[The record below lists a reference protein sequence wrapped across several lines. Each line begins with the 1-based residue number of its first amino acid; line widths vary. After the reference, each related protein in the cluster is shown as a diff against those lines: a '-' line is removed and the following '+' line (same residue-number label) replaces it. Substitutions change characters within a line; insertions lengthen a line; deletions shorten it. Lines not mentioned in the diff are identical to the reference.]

1 MRLSLPRV
9 HYSSNGHDDD
19 SVLIVNDVPEQLSLM
34 DGLLRKAGYSVLTAG
49 DGLEAFEVARRER
62 PDVVISDVS
71 MPRINGI
78 EFCRLI
84 REDDDL
90 RSIPIL
96 LVSAHRKDTDSVVEG
111 LRSGADDYLEVP
123 FDSTRL
129 IAKVSRLLERSK
141 LEASY
146 RDLVEK
152 ASDIIFTQDMRGH
165 LTSIN
170 SAGKRFLGH
179 TQGHSVESSFGN
191 KFNINLPRIAQLQDQ
206 ERIEAGGEVYH
217 QLKAPDAEGRE
228 RWLEIV
234 TSAIKDR
241 LGETIGFR
249 AVARDITERKQI
261 ELALRESQERY
272 RLLFDSTPQPILVY
286 DEETHAVLAVNEA
299 AINTYGY
306 SQEEFLELRIDDIRS
321 HEDVPSILINSP
333 GPMGEPLISSP
344 WRHQRKDKSA
354 IYVEVISHALVFND
368 RNARLVIANDVSER
382 KLLDEKQRS
391 MHASLQHSALE
402 WRQTFNAID
411 FPVLIVDLQGHVKR
425 LNQAAEAIAGSG
437 AEEIVGRNLAELGG
451 SQLWMKASELIKA
464 IQDNGGSIGAEIK
477 DNSTGK
483 TWAITLYLIHEFGSV
498 GERAILIAQDI
509 TKRTELEASLRQG
522 EMMALLGSLVAG
534 VAHEVRNPLFGISSI
549 LDAFETRFSDR
560 TDYLR
565 YTNVLRDEVGRLTV
579 LMEELL
585 EYGRPFR
592 GELYSGS
599 VADVVTKS
607 LRACSPAAETAKVE
621 LLNKIC
627 KELPDLM
634 IDRRRLSK
642 VFVNLIENA
651 IQHSLAD
658 GVVSVD
664 ADEVVEGNQRWVDYA
679 VRDCGPGVRS
689 EDVPKIFEPFFSKRR
704 GGTGL
709 GLAIAQRIMSEHGG
723 KLIADNNPQGGA
735 CMIAR
740 FPVPNLEETIDA

>member
-1 MRLSLPRV
+1 MPRV
-9 HYSSNGHDDD
+9 HHSTSNGHDDD
-19 SVLIVNDVPEQLSLM
+19 SVLIVNDIPEQLSLM

-49 DGLEAFEVARRER
+49 DGLEAFEVAKRER

-96 LVSAHRKDTDSVVEG
+96 LVSAYRKDTESVVEG

-141 LEASY
+141 LESSY

-152 ASDIIFTQDMRGH
+152 ASDIIFTQDMQGR

-170 SAGKRFLGH
+170 SAGKRFLGGG
-179 TQGHSVESSFGN
+179 QGSSAETSFAHN
-191 KFNINLPRIAQLQDQ
+191 FDINLTRIAQLQD
-206 ERIEAGGEVYH
+206 RKRVEAGGEIYH
-217 QLKAPDAEGRE
+217 QFKATNAEGRE
-228 RWLEIV
+228 RWLEIA

-241 LGETIGFR
+241 LGEAIGFR
-249 AVARDITERKQI
+249 AVARDITDRKEI

-272 RLLFDSTPQPILVY
+272 RLLFDSTPQPIIVY
-286 DEETHAVLAVNEA
+286 GEESRAILAVNEA

-306 SQEEFLELRIDDIRS
+306 SQEEFLALTIDDICS
-321 HEDVPSILINSP
+321 GEDAPSVMINSS
-333 GPMGEPLISSP
+333 GSNDEPARSTP
-344 WRHQRKDKSA
+344 WRHQRKDKST
-354 IYVEVISHALVFND
+354 IYVELISHALIFND

-391 MHASLQHSALE
+391 LHASLQQSALE
-402 WRQTFNAID
+402 WRQTFDAID
-411 FPVLIVDLQGHVKR
+411 FPVLIIDLQGQVKR
-425 LNQAAEAIAGSG
+425 LNQAAEVLAGSG
-437 AEEIVGRNLAELGG
+437 AEEIVGRNIADLTG
-451 SQLWMKASELIKA
+451 SQLWIKASELIKG
-464 IQDNGGSIGAEIK
+464 IQDNGGSSSAEIR
-477 DNSTGK
+477 DNSSGK
-483 TWAITLYLIHEFGSV
+483 TWAITLYLIHEFGTF

-522 EMMALLGSLVAG
+522 EMMGLLGSLVAG

-565 YTNVLRDEVGRLTV
+565 YTNVLRDEVGRLTL

-585 EYGRPFR
+585 EYGKPFR
-592 GELYSGS
+592 GELHPGS
-599 VADVVTKS
+599 VGDVVAKS
-607 LRACSPAAETAKVE
+607 FRACAPAAETAKVE
-621 LLNKIC
+621 LVNKIY
-627 KELPDLM
+627 KQLPEVM

-651 IQHSLAD
+651 IQHSQAG
-658 GVVSVD
+658 GVVAVD
-664 ADEVVEGNQRWVDYA
+664 AYEVLEGNQRWVDYA
-679 VRDCGPGVRS
+679 VRDTGPGILA

-709 GLAIAQRIMSEHGG
+709 GLAIAARIMGEHSG
-723 KLIADNNPQGGA
+723 KLIAENNPERGA

-740 FPVPNLEETIDA
+740 FPVPNLEETTDG